1 MIVYDERGNVLDSEK
16 LDYAKGYLAVRK
28 RTHHH
33 PALEAAP
40 EEGHLETLA
49 EYPETGGRDVRWV
62 VDTPG
67 ADAQEAWDEEETYT
81 EYVRYTEKELAA
93 IAAERAKPS
102 AEELAAMAAAL
113 AKPTAEQR
121 AAALEKENVRLKAQ
135 VQALSDRGE
144 FMEDCLAEMAAVV
157 YG

>member
-1 MIVYDERGNVLDSEK
+1 MIVYDERGNALDSEK

-33 PALEAAP
+33 PAVEAAP
-40 EEGHLETLA
+40 EKGHLETLT
-49 EYPETGGRDVRWV
+49 EYPKTGGRDVRWV
-62 VDTPG
+62 VDVPQV
-67 ADAQEAWDEEETYT
+67 DAQEAWDEEETYT
-81 EYVRYTEKELAA
+81 EYVRYT
-93 IAAERAKPS
+93 

-121 AAALEKENVRLKAQ
+121 AATLEKENVRLKAQ
-135 VQALSDRGE
+135 VQALTDRGE
-144 FMEDCLAEMAAVV
+144 FVEDCLAEMAAVV

>member
-1 MIVYDERGNVLDSEK
+1 MIVYDERGNALDAEA

-28 RTHHH
+28 RIHHH
-33 PALEAAP
+33 PAVEAAA
-40 EEGHLETLA
+40 ETGHMETLE
-49 EYPETGGRDVRWV
+49 EYPATGGRDVRWV

-102 AEELAAMAAAL
+102 AEERLNKAEALAAQQDELLLQLMYDM
-113 AKPTAEQR
+113 TI
-121 AAALEKENVRLKAQ
+121 LELGGDV
-135 VQALSDRGE
+135 
-144 FMEDCLAEMAAVV
+144 
-157 YG
+157 